1 MNYLT
6 SVRSNPAA
14 VNVVSLLVRIL
25 VGVSMIILHGLPK
38 LEKLMQGGDIK
49 FFNFLGIGAEPSL
62 IIALLLEIICSF
74 LIILGLFTRLGAG
87 MLILVMLVAAFGA
100 HAGDGFKVQ
109 ETSLIYLCLYLL
121 IFVYGPGKYSVDA
134 MISRRRE
141 SRW

>member
-14 VNVVSLLVRIL
+14 VNTVTLLVRIF
-25 VGVSMIILHGLPK
+25 VGISMIILHGLPK

-49 FFNFLGIGAEPSL
+49 FFNFIGIGSEPSITIAL
-62 IIALLLEIICSF
+62 IIEIACSF
-74 LIILGLFTRLGAG
+74 LIILGLFTRLGSGLLAV
-87 MLILVMLVAAFGA
+87 VMLVAAFGA
-100 HAGDGFKVQ
+100 HSGDAFSVK
-109 ETSLIYLCLYLL
+109 ETSLLYLCIYLL
-121 IFVYGPGKYSVDA
+121 IFVFGPGKFSVDA